1 MSYIEPDVYLNT
13 DASGAVPT
21 ELAAGGNLLILGT
34 ANKGALNTATLVNP
48 STFIR
53 SDKAEEASFGSI
65 GTSSDANALSLVR
78 ACYYATKDSN
88 ADVWAVRVATNAA
101 AQGSGTLEDV
111 DSDWGIDLTSYY
123 KGEWYHGTVELV
135 SGIKDSSKV
144 KLLIQGSSLTNYAG
158 WSEWWDGI
166 DQSSMTASGLVELI
180 NGRYTTS
187 PTDIEYGNISTDVG
201 GGKHAYTTVNGNIT
215 PSVQGSVFFTAAVS
229 SGAAEVLTDVTETAD
244 VIEGADD
251 GEVVTAVDIETV
263 HRTFFAQK
271 NIYDVLH
278 FAGLTCTDIT
288 TYMNTALDNAAN
300 ERCWRIGV
308 QGVAESETDT
318 APATVTAWV
327 ANTTTHN
334 DGYYIK
340 WGSRWK
346 EVPYDPWESANTIIG
361 APQTITIDSKWTAA
375 WYAGMMVSPNAN
387 GIVDESI
394 PMTGLIVPNKAKYNF
409 NRSQR
414 KSLINSK
421 ITFTNYM
428 DLNNS
433 FIVRGQTAYGIDAEA
448 AAWRNES
455 VVRLVNQL
463 KKDIVK
469 VAKRFTVQQKNL
481 ARSRTSL
488 KSAIK
493 KVLDNKIASEKLV
506 SYRGLKVYASRQD
519 QLDGIVKVDFTIEPV
534 QPVLFIVVNM
544 ILE

>member
-1 MSYIEPDVYLNT
+1 MSFIEPDVYLNM
-13 DASGAVPT
+13 DASGMTPT
-21 ELAAGGNLLILGT
+21 ELAAGGNLLVFGT
-34 ANKGALNTATLVNP
+34 ANKGALNIATLVNP

-65 GTSSDANALSLVR
+65 GSSSGTNTLSLIR
-78 ACYYATKDSN
+78 ACYYATKNSN
-88 ADVWAVRVATNAA
+88 ADVWAVRVGTNSV
-101 AQGSGTLEDV
+101 AQASGTLEDV

-123 KGEWYHGTVELV
+123 NGEWYHGTVELV
-135 SGIKDSSKV
+135 SGVKDSTKV
-144 KLLIQGSSLTNYAG
+144 KLLIQGSSATNYAG

-166 DQSSMTASGLVELI
+166 DPATMTASGLVDLI
-180 NGRYTTS
+180 NGKYTTS
-187 PTDIEYGNISTDVG
+187 PTDIEYDSIKADVG
-201 GGKHAYTTVNGNIT
+201 GGKHAFTTVNGNIV

-229 SGAAEVLTDVTETAD
+229 SGATEVLTAVTEVAD
-244 VIEGADD
+244 TIIDADN
-251 GEVVTAVDIETV
+251 GEVITAPDIETV
-263 HRTFFAQK
+263 HRTFFAQNK
-271 NIYDVLH
+271 KYDVLH

-308 QGVAESETDT
+308 QGVEEAGTDT
-318 APATVTAWV
+318 AAATVLAW
-327 ANTTTHN
+327 ATNTTIHN
-334 DGYYIK
+334 EGLYIK

-346 EVPYDPWESANTIIG
+346 EVPYDPWEAANTVTG
-361 APQTITIDSKWTAA
+361 SPQTITIDSKWTAA
-375 WYAGMMVSPNAN
+375 WYAGMMISPNVN

-394 PMTGLIVPNKAKYNF
+394 PMTGLLVPHKAKYNF

-433 FIVRGQTAYGIDAEA
+433 FVVRGQTAYGTDAEA

-463 KKDIVK
+463 KKDVVK
-469 VAKRFTVQQKNL
+469 VSKRFTVQQKNL
-481 ARSRTSL
+481 SRSRASL

-493 KVLDNKIASEKLV
+493 RVLDNKIDAEKLV
-506 SYRGLKVYASRQD
+506 SYSGLTVYASRQD
-519 QLDGIVKVDFTIEPV
+519 QIDGIVRVDFTIEPV
-534 QPVLFIVVNM
+534 QPVLFIVINM